1 MISIDF
7 TALIICA
14 LVFAL
19 VFVLKNFFFE
29 PLAQAM
35 ETRQASVDRAAS
47 AWDDAQKTI
56 DKARTDVA
64 AAVQMARNEGYQWLD
79 EARSGAQA
87 KVKTSL
93 DEQRGATKKQIAE
106 ARQQLSNETD
116 EAVLSLERDA
126 HLLAS
131 QIASKI
137 LGRDLE

>member
-64 AAVQMARNEGYQWLD
+64 AAVQMSRNEGYQWLD

-93 DEQRGATKKQIAE
+93 DEQRGATQKQIAE

>member
-1 MISIDF
+1 MISVDI

-35 ETRQASVDRAAS
+35 ETRQASIDRAAS

-56 DKARTDVA
+56 DKARADVA
-64 AAVQMARNEGYQWLD
+64 AAVQMARNDGYQWLGD
-79 EARSGAQA
+79 ARSGAQA
-87 KVKTSL
+87 QAKASL
-93 DEQRGATKKQIAE
+93 DERRVETQKQISE
-106 ARQQLSNETD
+106 ARQRLSDETD
-116 EAVLSLERDA
+116 GAVRSLERDA
-126 HLLAS
+126 RGLAS
-131 QIASKI
+131 QIAGKI

>member
-35 ETRQASVDRAAS
+35 GTRQASVDRAAS

-93 DEQRGATKKQIAE
+93 DEQRGATQKQIAE

>member
-1 MISIDF
+1 MISVDV
-7 TALIICA
+7 TALIISA

-35 ETRQASVDRAAS
+35 ETRQASIDRAVS

-56 DKARTDVA
+56 DKARADVA
-64 AAVQMARNEGYQWLD
+64 AAVQMARNEGYLWLD

-87 KVKTSL
+87 TVKTSL
-93 DEQRGATKKQIAE
+93 DEQRAETQKQIVE
-106 ARQQLSNETD
+106 ARQRLSDETD

-126 HLLAS
+126 QVLAS

>member
-1 MISIDF
+1 MISVDV

-35 ETRQASVDRAAS
+35 ETRQASIDRAAS
-47 AWDDAQKTI
+47 AWDDAQQTI
-56 DKARTDVA
+56 EKARADVA
-64 AAVQMARNEGYQWLD
+64 AAVQRARNDGYQWLD

-87 KVKTSL
+87 NAKASL
-93 DEQRGATKKQIAE
+93 NERRAETQKQISE
-106 ARQQLSNETD
+106 ARQRLSDETD
-116 EAVLSLERDA
+116 EAVRSLERDA
-126 HLLAS
+126 QVLAS

-137 LGRDLE
+137 LGRDLD

>member
-1 MISIDF
+1 MISVDF

-19 VFVLKNFFFE
+19 VLVLKNFFFE
-29 PLAQAM
+29 PLAQAID
-35 ETRQASVDRAAS
+35 TRQANIDRAAS

-56 DKARTDVA
+56 HKARADVA
-64 AAVQMARNEGYQWLD
+64 AAVQMARHDGYQWLD

-93 DEQRGATKKQIAE
+93 DEQRGATQKQIVE
-106 ARQQLSNETD
+106 ARQRLSDETD

-126 HLLAS
+126 QVLAS

-137 LGRDLE
+137 LGRELE

>member
-1 MISIDF
+1 MISVDV

-35 ETRQASVDRAAS
+35 ETRQASIDRAAS
-47 AWDDAQKTI
+47 AWDDAQKMI
-56 DKARTDVA
+56 GEARADVA
-64 AAVQMARNEGYQWLD
+64 AAVQMARNDGYQWLD
-79 EARSGAQA
+79 EARSGAQG
-87 KVKTSL
+87 KVKISL
-93 DEQRGATKKQIAE
+93 DEQRGATRKQIVE
-106 ARQQLSNETD
+106 ARQRLSDETD
-116 EAVLSLERDA
+116 KAILSLDRDA

-137 LGRDLE
+137 LGRELE

>member
-1 MISIDF
+1 MISVDF

-93 DEQRGATKKQIAE
+93 DEQRGATKKRIAE

-116 EAVLSLERDA
+116 EAVLFLERDA

-137 LGRDLE
+137 LGRELE

>member
-1 MISIDF
+1 MISVDF

-93 DEQRGATKKQIAE
+93 DEQRGATQKQIAE

>member
-93 DEQRGATKKQIAE
+93 DEQRGATQKQIAE

>member
-1 MISIDF
+1 MVSVDF

-93 DEQRGATKKQIAE
+93 DEQRGATQKQIAE

>member
-1 MISIDF
+1 MISVDF

-93 DEQRGATKKQIAE
+93 DEQRGATQKRIAE

-116 EAVLSLERDA
+116 EAVLFLERDA
-126 HLLAS
+126 YLLAS
-131 QIASKI
+131 QLASKI
-137 LGRDLE
+137 LGRGLE

>member
-1 MISIDF
+1 MISVDF

-35 ETRQASVDRAAS
+35 ETRQASIDRAAS

-56 DKARTDVA
+56 DKARGDVA

-93 DEQRGATKKQIAE
+93 DDQRAATQKQIAE
-106 ARQQLSNETD
+106 ARQQLSHETD
-116 EAVLSLERDA
+116 EAVLSLEHDA

-131 QIASKI
+131 QIARKI
-137 LGRDLE
+137 LGRELE